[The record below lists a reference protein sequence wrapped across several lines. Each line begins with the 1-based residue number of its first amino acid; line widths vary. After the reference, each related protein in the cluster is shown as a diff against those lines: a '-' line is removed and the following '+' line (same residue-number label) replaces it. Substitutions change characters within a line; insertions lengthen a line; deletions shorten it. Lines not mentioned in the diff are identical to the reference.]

1 MWCILLALFAQPSI
15 RLPATIAG
23 APGAFVAVR
32 ADTTG
37 AVVRYVALDAG
48 LNVFP
53 AQLLSDT
60 KATVVTSIVPGR
72 YRLLAYTSTGD
83 LPSEPVIVTIVIGE
97 GVAPVIPPTQLET
110 DLRALWQSCTDAD
123 RVAQRDK
130 LAGLYRRVAALCE
143 DSTLATAGDLY
154 TAAKALADA
163 TLPAHA
169 LNQMRNRAADAVK
182 SIVPVDP
189 TTQLTPSI
197 RAGAAEIYKTMASIL
212 EKLP

>member
-1 MWCILLALFAQPSI
+1 MWCILLALCAQPSL
-15 RLPATIAG
+15 RLPATITG
-23 APGAFVAVR
+23 APGAFIAVR

-53 AQLLSDT
+53 AQLLADT
-60 KATVVTSIVPGR
+60 KATVVTSVTPGK
-72 YRLLAYTSTGD
+72 YRLLAYTATGD

-110 DLRALWQSCTDAD
+110 DLKALWQACTDAD

-143 DSTLATAGDLY
+143 DSTLVTAGDLY
-154 TAAKALADA
+154 AAAKALADA

-169 LNQMRNRAADAVK
+169 LNTIRNRAADAVR

-189 TTQLTPSI
+189 TTQLTPTI
-197 RAGAAEIYKTMASIL
+197 RAGAAEIYKTMAIIL

>member
-1 MWCILLALFAQPSI
+1 
-15 RLPATIAG
+15 
-23 APGAFVAVR
+23 
-32 ADTTG
+32 
-37 AVVRYVALDAG
+37 

-53 AQLLSDT
+53 AQLLADT
-60 KATVVTSIVPGR
+60 KATVVTSVTPGK
-72 YRLLAYTSTGD
+72 YRLLAYTATGD

-110 DLRALWQSCTDAD
+110 DLKALWQACTDAD

-143 DSTLATAGDLY
+143 DSTLVTAGDLY
-154 TAAKALADA
+154 AAAKALADA

-169 LNQMRNRAADAVK
+169 LNTIRNRAADAVR

-189 TTQLTPSI
+189 TTQLTPTI
-197 RAGAAEIYKTMASIL
+197 RAGAAEIYKTMAIIL